1 LTLINVIKLNLT
13 PNFNSNTMKK
23 GTLLILLFLGFNLNA
38 QTFKKDNSLTGV
50 DLIQISTLK
59 KRILGIES
67 LESFNASKD
76 TIISKYNARTV
87 GDESL
92 YYEYHNDKY
101 WIERSYVKFYVYDF
115 QSRGNLN
122 TTFNLGNGI
131 YNFEFYS
138 NGKIVKSFIGT
149 LKRGRIVNK
158 INTTSQFDYK
168 NNFPKN

>member
-1 LTLINVIKLNLT
+1 
-13 PNFNSNTMKK
+13 MKK
-23 GTLLILLFLGFNLNA
+23 TTLFILLFLGLFLNA
-38 QTFKKDNSLTGV
+38 QTFKKDKSLTSV

-67 LESFNASKD
+67 IESFNLSKD
-76 TIISKYNARTV
+76 TIKSKYNAKTV

-92 YYEYHNDKY
+92 SYEYYNDRY
-101 WIERSYVKFYVYDF
+101 WPERSYIKFYVYDY
-115 QSRGNLN
+115 QSCGNLN
-122 TTFNLGNGI
+122 TTFNLINGI

-158 INTTSQFDYK
+158 IDTTSKFDYY
-168 NNFPKN
+168 NNYPEN

>member
-1 LTLINVIKLNLT
+1 
-13 PNFNSNTMKK
+13 MKK

-38 QTFKKDNSLTGV
+38 QTFKKDNSLTDV

-59 KRILGIES
+59 KRIIGIET

-76 TIISKYNARTV
+76 SIISKYNAKAL
-87 GDESL
+87 GDVSIS
-92 YYEYHNDKY
+92 YEFHNNKY
-101 WIERSYVKFYVYDF
+101 WPSKSYVKFYVYDF
-115 QSRGNLN
+115 QSRGNLK

-149 LKRGRIVNK
+149 LRRGRIVNK
-158 INTTSQFDYK
+158 IDTTSKFDYY
-168 NNFPKN
+168 NNYPEN

>member
-1 LTLINVIKLNLT
+1 
-13 PNFNSNTMKK
+13 MKK

-38 QTFKKDNSLTGV
+38 QTFKKDNSLTDV

-59 KRILGIES
+59 KRILGIET

-76 TIISKYNARTV
+76 TIISKYNAKTV

-92 YYEYHNDKY
+92 YYEYYNDRY
-101 WIERSYVKFYVYDF
+101 WPERSYIKFYVYDY
-115 QSRGNLN
+115 QSCGNLK

-138 NGKIVKSFIGT
+138 NGKIVKSFTGT

-158 INTTSQFDYK
+158 IDTTSKFDYY
-168 NNFPKN
+168 NNYPEN